1 MTEADGSTGRRAKA
15 MRELLVAGLL
25 EAACIGAGVIAFLLT
40 GKWVWIAI
48 GVVASLGF
56 SIPAI
61 ISFLRVMKERDR
73 ASR

>member
-1 MTEADGSTGRRAKA
+1 MTDADDSRMRRAKA
-15 MRELLVAGLL
+15 MRELVFAGLC
-25 EAACIGAGVIAFLLT
+25 EVACIVAGVIAFLLT
-40 GKWVWIAI
+40 GKWIWIAI

-56 SIPAI
+56 SIPAV